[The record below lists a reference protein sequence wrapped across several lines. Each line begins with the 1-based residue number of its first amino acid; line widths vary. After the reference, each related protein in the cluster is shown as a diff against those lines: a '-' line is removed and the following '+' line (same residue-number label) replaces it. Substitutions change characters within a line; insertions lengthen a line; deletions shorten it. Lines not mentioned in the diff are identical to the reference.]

1 MRILRVGD
9 PHIRPQNIPEA
20 ERLME
25 FVLKIVQGGKVDR
38 LEIMGDLFH
47 THAVIRLEV
56 LEFWDK
62 WLQKFRD
69 TVETIVLV
77 GNHDMSGDFHSGS
90 HALSVFKRLQNERL
104 KIVDAPTAIG
114 IFGYVPYIHG
124 ESAFKDAVRAV
135 ADSGA
140 KVLCCHQTFSG
151 SQYDNGF
158 YAKDGI
164 NPDEL
169 PFDTIISGHIHKEQ
183 VFANGKVDY
192 PGTPKWDTAS
202 DANEKKGVWLYEHDN
217 ATGKVV
223 SRDMIPTDKVC
234 TPIVSFTWIE
244 GQEMPEI
251 PENARASIELI
262 GSGDWVT
269 AKKKSLKGK
278 ASIKTKITDK
288 ARRVERKASNSLE
301 NFLMTTYATSMD
313 RQELLTYA
321 KELGIV

>member
-9 PHIRPQNIPEA
+9 PHIRPQNISEA

-25 FVLKIVQGGKVDR
+25 FVLKIIQGGKVDR

-62 WLQKFRD
+62 WLQAFRD
-69 TVETIVLV
+69 AVETVVLV
-77 GNHDMSGDFHSGS
+77 GNHDMSGDYHSGS

-124 ESAFKDAVRAV
+124 EPAFKDAVRAM

-140 KVLCCHQTFSG
+140 KVLCCHQTFAG
-151 SQYDNGF
+151 SKYDNGF

-164 NPDEL
+164 NPDDL

-183 VFANGKVDY
+183 IFANGKVDY

-202 DANEKKGVWLYEHDN
+202 DANEKKGVWLYEHDDT
-217 ATGKVV
+217 TGKVI
-223 SRDMIPTDKVC
+223 SRDMISTEKVC
-234 TPIVSFTWIE
+234 TPILAFTWLE
-244 GQEMPEI
+244 GEEMPVI
-251 PENARASIELI
+251 PDNAKASIELV
-262 GSGDWVT
+262 GSGDWVST
-269 AKKKSLKGK
+269 KKKALKGK
-278 ASIKTKITDK
+278 ASVKTKITDR
-288 ARRVERKASNSLE
+288 ARRVERKPSNSLE
-301 NFLMTTYATSMD
+301 NFLMTTYATNMD
-313 RQELLTYA
+313 RQVLLDYA
-321 KELGIV
+321 KELKIV